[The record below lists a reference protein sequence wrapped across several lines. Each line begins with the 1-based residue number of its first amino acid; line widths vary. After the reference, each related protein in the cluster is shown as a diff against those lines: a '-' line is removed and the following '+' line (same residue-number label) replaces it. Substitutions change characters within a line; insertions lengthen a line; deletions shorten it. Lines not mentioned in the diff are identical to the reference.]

1 MQDFTTVTGIVIKT
15 EPISEYDKRVVILT
29 KEKGKI
35 SAFAKGCRKPGNRL
49 MAAANPFS
57 FGEFRL
63 YAGKSSYNIM
73 EANIQNYF
81 ESLRKDFEATYMGM
95 YFLEVADYYTRENL
109 DATELLRL
117 LYQSLRALESKKYD
131 NGFVRMVFEIKSI
144 VINGEYP
151 GLPTHKTYLDD
162 TSYALTYIEKSTIEK
177 LFSFEVSGE
186 VLKELKQI
194 AKIYCNRFHDRRFTS
209 LDIIEDEKI
218 NVENLL

>member
-73 EANIQNYF
+73 EVNIKNYF
-81 ESLRKDFEATYMGM
+81 DALRRDFDAAYMGM
-95 YFLEVADYYTRENL
+95 YFLEVSDYYTRENL
-109 DATELLRL
+109 DALELLRL
-117 LYQSLRALESKKYD
+117 LYQSLRALESGKYD
-131 NGFVRMVFEIKSI
+131 KAFVRMVFEIKSI
-144 VINGEYP
+144 VINGEFP
-151 GLPTHKTYLDD
+151 GIPEYKKYLDD
-162 TSYALTYIEKSTIEK
+162 TAYALFYIEKSSIEK
-177 LFSFEVSGE
+177 LFSFEVSKE
-186 VLKELKQI
+186 VQEELVQI
-194 AKIYCNRFHDRRFTS
+194 AKIYCNRFHDKRFAS
-209 LDIIEDEKI
+209 LDIIEDK
-218 NVENLL
+218 NQC

>member
-35 SAFAKGCRKPGNRL
+35 SAFAKGCRKPGSRL

-73 EANIQNYF
+73 EATIKNYF
-81 ESLRKDFEATYMGM
+81 DALRRDFDAAYMGM

-109 DATELLRL
+109 DATQLLRL
-117 LYQSLRALESKKYD
+117 LYQSLRALESGKYD
-131 NGFVRMVFEIKSI
+131 NGFIRMVFEIKSI
-144 VINGEYP
+144 VINGEFP
-151 GLPTHKTYLDD
+151 GIPDHKTYLED
-162 TSYALTYIEKSTIEK
+162 TNYALSYIEKSTIEK
-177 LFSFEVSGE
+177 LFSFEVSEE
-186 VLKELKQI
+186 VLTELKQI
-194 AKIYCNRFHDRRFTS
+194 AKIYCNRFHDRRFAS
-209 LDIIEDEKI
+209 LDIIEGEKI
-218 NVENLL
+218 NIENLL

>member
-63 YAGKSSYNIM
+63 YAGKNSYNIM
-73 EANIQNYF
+73 EVNIKNYF
-81 ESLRKDFEATYMGM
+81 DTLRRDFDGAYMGM

-109 DATELLRL
+109 DALELMRL
-117 LYQSLRALESKKYD
+117 LYQSLRALESGKYKHD
-131 NGFVRMVFEIKSI
+131 FVRMVFEIKSI
-144 VINGEYP
+144 VINGEFP
-151 GLPTHKTYLDD
+151 GIPDNKTYLED
-162 TSYALTYIEKSTIEK
+162 TIFALSYIEKSAIEK
-177 LFSFEVSGE
+177 LYSFEVSE
-186 VLKELKQI
+186 KVQDELIQI
-194 AKIYCNRFHDRRFTS
+194 AKIFCNRFHDKRFAS
-209 LDIIEDEKI
+209 LDIIEGK
-218 NVENLL
+218 NQY

>member
-15 EPISEYDKRVVILT
+15 EPIMEYDKRVVILT

-73 EANIQNYF
+73 EANIKNYF
-81 ESLRKDFEATYMGM
+81 DALRKDFDAAYMGM

-117 LYQSLRALESKKYD
+117 LYQSLRALESGKYD
-131 NGFVRMVFEIKSI
+131 NTFVRMIFEIKSI
-144 VINGEYP
+144 VINGEFP
-151 GLPTHKTYLDD
+151 GMPEQKKYLDD
-162 TSYALTYIEKSTIEK
+162 TAYALSYIEKSTIEK
-177 LFSFEVSGE
+177 LFSFDVSKE
-186 VLKELKQI
+186 VLSEMIQI
-194 AKIYCNRFHDRRFTS
+194 ARIYCNRFFDKRFAS
-209 LDIIEDEKI
+209 LDIIEGK
-218 NVENLL
+218 NQC